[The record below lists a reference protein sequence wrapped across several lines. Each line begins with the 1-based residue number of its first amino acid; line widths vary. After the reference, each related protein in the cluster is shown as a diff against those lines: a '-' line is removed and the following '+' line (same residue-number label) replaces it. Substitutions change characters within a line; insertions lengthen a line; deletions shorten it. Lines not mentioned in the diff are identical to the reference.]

1 MTGKKPSRA
10 SFHVV
15 GVESLLRQPK
25 QVQKQALKKVREVVA
40 IAPTI
45 AGYPLKR
52 ELSGFRGI
60 HTSRYR
66 IIWRVLALEDGEE
79 IAEIVYVGKRAE
91 GDREDAYAEFIRIF
105 DILG

>member
-1 MTGKKPSRA
+1 MAQKEPSRA

-40 IAPTI
+40 RAPTT

-91 GDREDAYAEFIRIF
+91 GDREDAYAEFVRIF
-105 DILG
+105 DIPG